1 MFQNTFPID
10 KFNVLTLFFC
20 LQLNEVYNKSNNLS
34 KWYKK
39 IRIDS
44 FSKGSVLVDYFVELT
59 DLSQDINTLEIKRMF
74 HEALRKIP
82 VSVIPLQHHKSDT
95 NDDEAM
101 DNDGGDEMMNVE
113 ENGHGA
119 VGLTSSVK
127 ASENFMFGQFTLDPV
142 ATDFIGAISYIQN
155 K

>member
-1 MFQNTFPID
+1 M
-10 KFNVLTLFFC
+10 
-20 LQLNEVYNKSNNLS
+20 YNKSNNLS

-74 HEALRKIP
+74 HEALREIP
-82 VSVIPLQHHKSDT
+82 VSVIPLQHHRSGT
-95 NDDEAM
+95 DEAM
-101 DNDGGDEMMNVE
+101 DNGSGDEMMDVE

-119 VGLTSSVK
+119 VGLTSPVK
-127 ASENFMFGQFTLDPV
+127 TSDNFMFGQFILDPV
-142 ATDFIGAISYIQN
+142 ATDFIGGKLYIYIQN
-155 K
+155 

>member
-1 MFQNTFPID
+1 M
-10 KFNVLTLFFC
+10 
-20 LQLNEVYNKSNNLS
+20 YNKSNNLS

-82 VSVIPLQHHKSDT
+82 VSVIPLQHHRSGT
-95 NDDEAM
+95 NEGE
-101 DNDGGDEMMNVE
+101 DNDGGDEMMDVE

-119 VGLTSSVK
+119 VVLPSPVRKSD
-127 ASENFMFGQFTLDPV
+127 NFMFGQFTLDPV
-142 ATDFIGAISYIQN
+142 ATDFIGGKAINTIF
-155 K
+155 KKTFF